1 MSLLHAIL
9 LGIIEGLTEFFPISS
24 TGHLIV
30 AERMLGI
37 REPSMIFNTVIQLGA
52 ILAVVVFYRK
62 IIWDMLRN
70 LISKEKKRLLFYYGV
85 ATVPTLLFGFLA
97 HSYIAQL
104 HTNVFVVAVMTIVVA
119 FFMLYVQHTYTKTLS
134 IGREEKNWTWKDF
147 FIIGLFQMISVV
159 PGVSRSGITILGGIV
174 RNISFKDA
182 MQISFLLG
190 IPAMS
195 AASGYELLKAFKEP
209 TVIHANLILTTSVGF
224 CVSFFVALSTIY
236 FTLPLFKKYGFT
248 PFILY
253 RIGMG
258 ILLLL
263 FFAR

>member
-1 MSLLHAIL
+1 MSLLHAVL

-30 AERMLGI
+30 AERMMGI
-37 REPSMIFNTVIQLGA
+37 REPSVIFNTVIQLGA

-62 IIWDMLRN
+62 IIWEMLHN
-70 LISKEKKRLLFYYGV
+70 LFSKEKKRLLFYYGV
-85 ATVPTLLFGFLA
+85 ATIPTLLFGFFVR
-97 HSYIAQL
+97 SYIAQL
-104 HTNVFVVAVMTIVVA
+104 HSNVFVVALTTIVVA
-119 FFMLYVQHTYTKTLS
+119 LFMLYVQRTYAKTLS
-134 IGREEKNWTWKDF
+134 IGKGEKNWTWEDF
-147 FIIGLFQMISVV
+147 FIIGLFQMISIV
-159 PGVSRSGITILGGIV
+159 PGVSRSGITILGGVV

-195 AASGYELLKAFKEP
+195 AASGYELFKAFKEP
-209 TVIHANLILTTSVGF
+209 TGIHSNLVLTTSVGF
-224 CVSFFVALSTIY
+224 FVSFLVALSTIY

-253 RIGMG
+253 RIVMG
-258 ILLLL
+258 VILLL